1 MENPISLIKQ
11 TREKYDK
18 ELKRIVTEVQVDIS
32 GAPKTWMPIET
43 LIALTNLN
51 NDAISIQDGT
61 L

>member
-11 TREKYDK
+11 TRKKYDK
-18 ELKRIVTEVQVDIS
+18 ELERIVTEVQVDIS